1 MADITI
7 RVRKPA
13 DDPALAALL
22 KEMQENY
29 KAPCPPRAVILES
42 LAKLPPGVEI
52 LVAENKGIIG
62 FAAFSAIWPG
72 PGLTSGLFLKEL
84 FVTKAHRSKGAGSA
98 LMRAVARYAMRR
110 GHKRVDLTT
119 NNNDPKLLAYYE
131 RFGALHHTDKGFFR
145 LTGEALIKVAG
156 NDKTDD

>member
-1 MADITI
+1 MAGITI

-13 DDPALAALL
+13 DDAALAALL
-22 KEMQENY
+22 KEMQANY
-29 KAPCPPRAVILES
+29 GAPCPPRTVILES
-42 LAKLPPGVEI
+42 LARLPPGVEI
-52 LVAENKGIIG
+52 LVAETNRIIG

-84 FVTKAHRSKGAGSA
+84 FVTEKHRGAGAGSA
-98 LMRAVARYAMRR
+98 LMRAVAQYAMRR

-119 NNNDPKLLAYYE
+119 NNNDPRLLTYYE

-145 LTGEALIKVAG
+145 LTGEALTKVAG
-156 NDKTDD
+156 NDKADD